1 MEPLKEA
8 ILINWHLQLIQSNE
22 PLGSTLLQPS
32 LENNSELL
40 AKKLCNSL
48 LISAAKFKKAFFV
61 SFNLP
66 SNDVEII
73 ASVEREVFQ
82 FVNKTI

>member
-1 MEPLKEA
+1 
-8 ILINWHLQLIQSNE
+8 
-22 PLGSTLLQPS
+22 